1 MVTTIINARYILIFI
16 IFILCPHYIINPLL
30 HDKYCF
36 TNSENVIVPDQKSVF
51 PTIPINEVV
60 SQIRSNFIELNID
73 KIGGLLI
80 QDFIPLLA
88 VVLANTYF
96 VFEGQIYK

>member
-1 MVTTIINARYILIFI
+1 MSFARDQQLNYSRFLS
-16 IFILCPHYIINPLL
+16 HN
-30 HDKYCF
+30 
-36 TNSENVIVPDQKSVF
+36 DQKSVF

-73 KIGGLLI
+73 NIGGLLI
-80 QDFIPLLA
+80 QDFIPLLE